1 MPDNSASTSHEAER
15 AELEAVAEALARSP
29 RLSRLVRYLGEKYF
43 QGESDQLH
51 EYNIAT
57 EVFGRSKTAFDAGE
71 DAIARV
77 EAHRLRKRL
86 KEYYETEGKDHAVQL
101 SIPSGTYV
109 PVFSHRAPE
118 AAPSSTIDPLQDQNS
133 VAFEAEG
140 TRTGEIRKDSGR
152 ELLVRLRRS
161 GWLYFLLTAGLVIA
175 AVGIYLAAHLGIL
188 AKGAGT
194 GTATAQP

>member
-1 MPDNSASTSHEAER
+1 MPSRSRIMPDNSASTSHEAER

-77 EAHRLRKRL
+77 EAHRLRKKL
-86 KEYYETEGKDHAVQL
+86 KEFYETEGKNHPVQL

-109 PVFSHRAPE
+109 PVFTRRAVEVPPLLLNGRPE
-118 AAPSSTIDPLQDQNS
+118 
-133 VAFEAEG
+133 G
-140 TRTGEIRKDSGR
+140 
-152 ELLVRLRRS
+152 
-161 GWLYFLLTAGLVIA
+161 
-175 AVGIYLAAHLGIL
+175 
-188 AKGAGT
+188 
-194 GTATAQP
+194 